1 LIRKKSN
8 FFEFS
13 KIIAIIPCLLVCYLK
28 LKYIIKLLWRTRKH
42 LFLQSEKN
50 KEGSPCKEFC
60 SQNLREKMNASSVR
74 DRKSE
79 EKESKAQDD
88 NRQSDNI
95 RTKLI
100 AIRDPIDNP
109 ASPEFDSSF
118 YSNVSCNIRENLLHH
133 LDGKLQP
140 MSSLSMSSTCI
151 PSIAITSTITSGTT
165 TTATMTT
172 VESKSQQQQQSQQL
186 YYEHSVNQIQL
197 PIDIS
202 LTAAT
207 PVYKDYSTSEEYENS
222 SEYARKAGKTSSN
235 SRPRR
240 VSFEKYNFPR
250 KYDGREQWTCS
261 IKDLSKFDISTQLSL
276 LKKQQLIKERLTN
289 TSKLHQIPSLLF
301 TTEVSS
307 RDQEQIESIVK
318 TVTCNQDG
326 DGSNCIVN
334 TSTISNIIHSDHD
347 EPSAGHETTTQLSTT
362 TTDSSN
368 SMEPAISTKFSIE
381 FADFMRL
388 RWREQSN
395 EITNGQD
402 VIRAELSGEWSRSRI
417 YICGACGSKH
427 VSMIFF
433 PFFFTIFIL
442 YTHLD
447 N

>member
-1 LIRKKSN
+1 
-8 FFEFS
+8 
-13 KIIAIIPCLLVCYLK
+13 
-28 LKYIIKLLWRTRKH
+28 
-42 LFLQSEKN
+42 
-50 KEGSPCKEFC
+50 
-60 SQNLREKMNASSVR
+60 
-74 DRKSE
+74 
-79 EKESKAQDD
+79 
-88 NRQSDNI
+88 
-95 RTKLI
+95 
-100 AIRDPIDNP
+100 
-109 ASPEFDSSF
+109 
-118 YSNVSCNIRENLLHH
+118 
-133 LDGKLQP
+133 
-140 MSSLSMSSTCI
+140 
-151 PSIAITSTITSGTT
+151 
-165 TTATMTT
+165 MTT

-388 RWREQSN
+388 RWRERNSN

-433 PFFFTIFIL
+433 FLFFLQYLYYIL
-442 YTHLD
+442 ILIIESFNENNMRIISRIYD
-447 N
+447 YC